1 MIYFNC
7 PYCHADFHEDELFD
21 QEEPLIEFENG
32 RKTLGVICHHCH
44 ESFQV
49 IRHINIQFEVVTPVY
64 PAPQNT

>member
-7 PYCHADFHEDELFD
+7 PHCHTDFHEGELFD

-32 RKTLGVICHHCH
+32 RKTLGVICHRCH

-49 IRHINIQFEVVTPVY
+49 HRSVAIQFEVVTPVY
-64 PAPQNT
+64 E